1 MDNAAIKIPLQTL
14 HRQVWLNKADP
25 EVRLHYMECQPST
38 EKKGTVLLIHGFPES
53 SYQFRHV
60 LVPFAEAGYHVVA
73 PDYKGHGFS
82 SRPFG
87 DIDYTKKQLAAE
99 IFQLM
104 TEHVGVQEK
113 LHVVGHDIGG
123 TIAHAYAAQFPQ
135 NTASMIWGECPLPG
149 TSLFDRLKHT
159 ENLWHFDFQS
169 HKPEL
174 AAALVQG
181 KEKMY
186 LKHFYDRLTQNPEVF
201 SEDVLDFYTT
211 QYSMPDALRV
221 AFLSYRAFAQD
232 ASDNREWVNKQGKSK
247 VRSMILSGER
257 SFIAEEAE
265 EMAREMYENV
275 RHGTVANSGHFLA
288 EENPE
293 DFVRK
298 VLGFIEG

>member
-1 MDNAAIKIPLQTL
+1 MDSVTTKISLQTL

-25 EVRLHYMECQPST
+25 EVRLHYMECRPST
-38 EKKGTVLLIHGFPES
+38 EEKGTILLIHGFPES

-87 DIDYTKKQLAAE
+87 DNDYTKKQLAAE

-149 TSLFDRLKHT
+149 TSVFDRLKHT
-159 ENLWHFDFQS
+159 ETLWHFDFQS

-211 QYSMPDALRV
+211 QYSMPDALRA
-221 AFLSYRAFAQD
+221 AFLSYRAFTQD
-232 ASDNREWVNKQGKSK
+232 ASDNREWVKKQGKSK

-275 RHGTVANSGHFLA
+275 QHGTVENSGHFLA

-298 VLGFIEG
+298 VLRFIEG